1 MNPKMQ
7 LKKEAYL
14 GTELNQDFLV
24 YFDGGHNLELEQ
36 SLTKVWV
43 FESPESSSPLLKDLG
58 SISSNSLIRA
68 LEFPKTKQNRK
79 HTKLGLFH
87 FLWFSKQRVN

>member
-1 MNPKMQ
+1 MQ

-43 FESPESSSPLLKDLG
+43 FESTESSSPLSKDPG
-58 SISSNSLIRA
+58 FISSNSLIRA
-68 LEFPKTKQNRK
+68 LEFPKQKTKQNRK
-79 HTKLGLFH
+79 QKT
-87 FLWFSKQRVN
+87 WFFSFSLVFQTESE